1 MGSVAVGLSQEW
13 NQLLCELPVSPTLPL
28 VLLLADCRIH
38 RHIPCLTH
46 PSLPTLSH
54 HVPYPVPAIRRS
66 QARASSRPPPKAN
79 PSIAAMVGAGKAA
92 VERKKDSACES
103 LAGPGQG
110 LRVGE
115 RLAGWD
121 RGPHWSQVW
130 GPYLVPQPSYFRSWL
145 SHWGKLWDQLGNQ
158 SGQVGWMIPYSGPQL
173 LLATLGLSS
182 SLFFV
187 PSPVLGA
194 GNTEFN

>member
-1 MGSVAVGLSQEW
+1 M
-13 NQLLCELPVSPTLPL
+13 
-28 VLLLADCRIH
+28 LADCRIH
-38 RHIPCLTH
+38 RHLPCLTH

-54 HVPYPVPAIRRS
+54 LFPCPVPAIRRS
-66 QARASSRPPPKAN
+66 QARASSKPPPKAN

-92 VERKKDSACES
+92 VERKKDSACEA

-115 RLAGWD
+115 GLAGWD

-130 GPYLVPQPSYFRSWL
+130 GPYLVPQPGYFRSWL
-145 SHWGKLWDQLGNQ
+145 SHWGKLWDQLDNQ
-158 SGQVGWMIPYSGPQL
+158 SGQVGWMIPTQAPNSCWPPWDWPFC
-173 LLATLGLSS
+173 SS

-194 GNTEFN
+194 GNTEFNQTWDDL